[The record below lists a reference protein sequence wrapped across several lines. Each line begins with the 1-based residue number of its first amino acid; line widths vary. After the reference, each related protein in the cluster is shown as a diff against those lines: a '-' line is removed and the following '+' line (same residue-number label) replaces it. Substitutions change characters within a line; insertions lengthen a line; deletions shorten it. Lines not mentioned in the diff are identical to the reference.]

1 MSISELVYRREV
13 NQMTR
18 DGIEAL
24 RYFSESSETDVSDTI
39 SRLRDQRKLS
49 STVRAL
55 NGLLSDPAYSAAALL
70 ALRRMG
76 LEYGG

>member
-1 MSISELVYRREV
+1 
-13 NQMTR
+13 MTR
-18 DGIEAL
+18 DAIEAL
-24 RYFSESSETDVSDTI
+24 RYFSECSEMDVSDTI

-55 NGLLSDPAYSAAALL
+55 NGLLADPSYSAAALL